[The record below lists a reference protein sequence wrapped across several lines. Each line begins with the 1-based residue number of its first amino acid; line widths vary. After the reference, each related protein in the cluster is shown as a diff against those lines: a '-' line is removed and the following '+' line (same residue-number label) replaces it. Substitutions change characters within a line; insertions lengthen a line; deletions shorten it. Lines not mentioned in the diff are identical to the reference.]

1 MRRDG
6 KVPYQQGLWLATLYF
21 MKHVQ
26 QLLRRAA
33 FLRRPI
39 GIICLVIGILGWIFP
54 ILPGWP
60 FIIPAIALLG
70 RRDRTLR
77 RMHLMLR
84 HVLRSMR
91 RARQQ
96 WLRKLGVRSSV
107 EYVRVKKLVTPMI
120 IRAERALGAE

>member
-1 MRRDG
+1 
-6 KVPYQQGLWLATLYF
+6 
-21 MKHVQ
+21 MKYMQ
-26 QLLRRAA
+26 QLVRRAA

-39 GIICLVIGILGWIFP
+39 GIICLVIGIIGWIFP

-84 HVLRSMR
+84 HILRGMR
-91 RARQQ
+91 RARQR
-96 WLRKLGVRSSV
+96 WLRNLGIRGSI
-107 EYVRVKKLVTPMI
+107 EYVRVKKMVTPLI
-120 IRAERALGAE
+120 IRAERALGAG

>member
-1 MRRDG
+1 
-6 KVPYQQGLWLATLYF
+6 